1 MVTKH
6 HGTKGT
12 HLIREEIA
20 VHGAQTHLGGNI
32 PLVGA
37 AVEIPQRGGQLH
49 RTGRQI
55 LNRLSLITVS
65 VLTQRHRRN
74 RTRLHTHHTGTLNQ
88 LHASSLRELL
98 TVTKRRQL
106 HAQSSRL
113 AVRRRNLTQRIQQ
126 GGTNTLTAVV
136 SRDLHIGPQT
146 RRMQQRS
153 HHSTR
158 SHRHTRNS
166 HHQGAAKRRV
176 RIRAE
181 KATLALL
188 NLIAGRVPNLKQGK
202 VITLLP
208 GANLKFFAE
217 AFSHIRAPFLR
228 SLQSCQ
234 SV

>member
-6 HGTKGT
+6 HGSKST
-12 HLIREEIA
+12 HLIREEVA
-20 VHGAQTHLGGNI
+20 VHRAHTHLSRNI

-37 AVEIPQRGGQLH
+37 AVEIPQRRSQLH

-74 RTRLHTHHTGTLNQ
+74 RTRLHTYHTGTLNQ
-88 LHASSLRELL
+88 LHTSSMRKLL

-106 HAQSSRL
+106 HAQSGGL
-113 AVRRRNLTQRIQQ
+113 TVRRRNLTQRIQQ

-136 SRDLHIGPQT
+136 SSHLDVGPQT

-166 HHQGAAKRRV
+166 HH
-176 RIRAE
+176 
-181 KATLALL
+181 
-188 NLIAGRVPNLKQGK
+188 
-202 VITLLP
+202 
-208 GANLKFFAE
+208 
-217 AFSHIRAPFLR
+217 
-228 SLQSCQ
+228 
-234 SV
+234 

>member
-1 MVTKH
+1 MIAKH
-6 HGTKGT
+6 HGTKST

-37 AVEIPQRGGQLH
+37 AVEIPQRGGQLN

-55 LNRLSLITVS
+55 LNRLSLVTVS

-74 RTRLHTHHTGTLNQ
+74 RPRLHTHHTGTLNQ
-88 LHASSLRELL
+88 LHTSCLRELL

-106 HAQSSRL
+106 HTQSSRL
-113 AVRRRNLTQRIQQ
+113 TVRRRNLTQRIQQ
-126 GGTNTLTAVV
+126 GSTNTLTAVV
-136 SRDLHIGPQT
+136 SCDLHIRPQT

-158 SHRHTRNS
+158 SHRNTRNS
-166 HHQGAAKRRV
+166 HHQGTAKRRV
-176 RIRAE
+176 TVRAKE
-181 KATLALL
+181 ATLALL

-208 GANLKFFAE
+208 RANLKFFAE

-228 SLQSCQ
+228 SRQTCQ

>member
-1 MVTKH
+1 M
-6 HGTKGT
+6 
-12 HLIREEIA
+12 
-20 VHGAQTHLGGNI
+20 
-32 PLVGA
+32 
-37 AVEIPQRGGQLH
+37 
-49 RTGRQI
+49 
-55 LNRLSLITVS
+55 
-65 VLTQRHRRN
+65 
-74 RTRLHTHHTGTLNQ
+74 
-88 LHASSLRELL
+88 
-98 TVTKRRQL
+98 
-106 HAQSSRL
+106 
-113 AVRRRNLTQRIQQ
+113 RRRNLTQRIQQ
-126 GGTNTLTAVV
+126 GGTNTLTAVI

-146 RRMQQRS
+146 CRMQQRS

-166 HHQGAAKRRV
+166 HHQSTAERRITVRAK
-176 RIRAE
+176 E
-181 KATLALL
+181 ATLALL

>member
-1 MVTKH
+1 MIAKH
-6 HGTKGT
+6 HGTKST

-20 VHGAQTHLGGNI
+20 VHRAQAHFSRNI

-37 AVEIPQRGGQLH
+37 AVEIPQRGGQLN

-55 LNRLSLITVS
+55 LNRLSLVTVS
-65 VLTQRHRRN
+65 ILTQRHRRN
-74 RTRLHTHHTGTLNQ
+74 RTRLHTYHTGTLNQ
-88 LHASSLRELL
+88 LHTSSLRELL

-106 HAQSSRL
+106 HAQSSGL
-113 AVRRRNLTQRIQQ
+113 TVRSRNLTQRIQQ
-126 GGTNTLTAVV
+126 GSTNTLTAVV
-136 SRDLHIGPQT
+136 SCHLNVGPQT

-153 HHSTR
+153 YHSTG
-158 SHRHTRNS
+158 SHRHTRSS
-166 HHQGAAKRRV
+166 HHQSAAKRRIT
-176 RIRAE
+176 IRAE

-208 GANLKFFAE
+208 RANLKFFAE
-217 AFSHIRAPFLR
+217 AFSHVRVPFLR
-228 SLQSCQ
+228 SRQSCQ